1 MHRTVCFPMIRKSQ
15 WPPFNFLPAPE
26 DLVSYGW
33 KMCPFNI
40 LQRLF
45 PGTFWISPYFFPN
58 FWVSFSCR
66 WHHLMLKHFQL
77 EDQFIV
83 SRFPKMLLLIL
94 IWFYSSPVQSQEK
107 TSHFGELHQAFIF
120 KNLPNHTCR
129 DTWCGNSLQLREQRK
144 IASFTKIR
152 KEAKKVGITVSSLS
166 HCVRTSRWNNTWP
179 LQIFTPC
186 WFYSPSPFLALKL
199 SNKHTAVWNSK
210 QRDK

>member
-1 MHRTVCFPMIRKSQ
+1 
-15 WPPFNFLPAPE
+15 
-26 DLVSYGW
+26 
-33 KMCPFNI
+33 
-40 LQRLF
+40 
-45 PGTFWISPYFFPN
+45 
-58 FWVSFSCR
+58 
-66 WHHLMLKHFQL
+66 
-77 EDQFIV
+77 
-83 SRFPKMLLLIL
+83 MLLLIL

-179 LQIFTPC
+179 LQILTPC
-186 WFYSPSPFLALKL
+186 WFYRHKFKYKCRKKLHWAQYWCRCHINLMTWTKYVFLLCVPVLRINVSTLLIQQYAACSVWRAAPVSTPWSGLVLKEL
-199 SNKHTAVWNSK
+199 SRMETLCLPL
-210 QRDK
+210 